1 MKKQFT
7 VTIDEELIEQIKNNT
22 DKGNV
27 SKQVEEWIR
36 IGLMSSNNSKDTF
49 TQLLH
54 LVKKLNDDR
63 KNGLIV
69 FKERVSGLGGD
80 IE

>member
-1 MKKQFT
+1 MKKQK
-7 VTIDEELIEQIKNNT
+7 TIMLDEDVIEYFSNNNSLSNNINNAL
-22 DKGNV
+22 K
-27 SKQVEEWIR
+27 
-36 IGLMSSNNSKDTF
+36 GLMNSNKSKDTF
-49 TQLLH
+49 VQLLH

>member
-7 VTIDEELIEQIKNNT
+7 ITIDEELIEQIKSITN
-22 DKGNV
+22 KGDV

-36 IGLMSSNNSKDTF
+36 VGLEKKSPKNSF
-49 TQLLH
+49 VELLH

-69 FKERVSGLGGD
+69 FNERVSGLGGD
-80 IE
+80 

>member
-7 VTIDEELIEQIKNNT
+7 VTIDEELIEQIKNST

-36 IGLMSSNNSKDTF
+36 VGLEKKSSKGGF
-49 TQLLH
+49 VELLQI
-54 LVKKLNDDR
+54 VKKLNEDR

-69 FKERVSGLGGD
+69 FNNEDEKG
-80 IE
+80 